1 MLTADAYDTLKYL
14 IREHACLL
22 FMEFLS
28 FSACT
33 FSCNNTDRIVLRIP
47 NGRSN

>member
-22 FMEFLS
+22 FMKFLS
-28 FSACT
+28 SACT
-33 FSCNNTDRIVLRIP
+33 FSFNNTDRRAIAIVLRIP
-47 NGRSN
+47 TS